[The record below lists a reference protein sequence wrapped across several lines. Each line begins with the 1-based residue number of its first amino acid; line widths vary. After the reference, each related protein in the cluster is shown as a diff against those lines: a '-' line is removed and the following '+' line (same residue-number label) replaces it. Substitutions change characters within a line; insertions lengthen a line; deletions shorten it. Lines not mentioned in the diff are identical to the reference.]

1 MFQQWWF
8 QQWWQSIG
16 NWFAPKIEPQALEE
30 KLGELRQQ
38 APIPVLWLFGKTQ
51 SGKSSVVR
59 FLTRAEKAEIG
70 SGFRPCT
77 RHSSL
82 YDFPDA
88 QAPLMQFLDTRGL
101 DEPGYEASEDLAA
114 FDKRA
119 HVLLV
124 TVKLLDHAQENVLA
138 ALRKIRMARPQR
150 PVVLLLTCLHEA
162 YPQQQHPDAYLFDA
176 QGQPT
181 APVPEVLRQNLDT
194 QRARFGP
201 LVDRIVPIDLTQPIE
216 GFHQPEYGGEQLKA
230 TLLELLPTAQ
240 AQVLQAVDQSL
251 ASIQDLYARKA
262 MPTILAYSTMAATAG
277 AVPVPLVDTAL
288 LAGVQSAMLHQ
299 LAKLYG
305 QPLTRERLAELAAAL
320 GIGFVGRQ
328 VARSLIK
335 FIPVVGSAVGAV
347 SGAVLAGA
355 STYALGKAF
364 CRYYRAV
371 LDGKAPD
378 PQELKRY
385 YQEQFASAQ
394 ASWERLGRSEKAT

>member
-201 LVDRIVPIDLTQPIE
+201 LVDRIV
-216 GFHQPEYGGEQLKA
+216 
-230 TLLELLPTAQ
+230 
-240 AQVLQAVDQSL
+240 
-251 ASIQDLYARKA
+251 
-262 MPTILAYSTMAATAG
+262 
-277 AVPVPLVDTAL
+277 
-288 LAGVQSAMLHQ
+288 
-299 LAKLYG
+299 
-305 QPLTRERLAELAAAL
+305 
-320 GIGFVGRQ
+320 
-328 VARSLIK
+328 
-335 FIPVVGSAVGAV
+335 
-347 SGAVLAGA
+347 
-355 STYALGKAF
+355 
-364 CRYYRAV
+364 
-371 LDGKAPD
+371 
-378 PQELKRY
+378 
-385 YQEQFASAQ
+385 
-394 ASWERLGRSEKAT
+394 